1 MAKKDVS
8 VYLSFLL
15 RHKPEDIG
23 LEMDRHGWA
32 FVDELITG
40 VNKKG
45 KYTLDFAQLE
55 EIVRQDNKGRYRFNA
70 DCSKIK
76 ACQGHSILWIEPEME
91 NLAPPKYLYHGTT
104 SVAAEKIM
112 KSGAISKMSR
122 HAVHMQEQP
131 EKAWQSAVRWHLT
144 PVLLKIDAESMSNV
158 GIVFGKTENDVWC
171 ADAVPSEYIVE
182 QITDIQ
188 KLCCPE

>member
-32 FVDELITG
+32 SVDELIAG
-40 VNKKG
+40 INRKG

-70 DCSKIK
+70 DRSKSKHVRGIRFRGLNRK
-76 ACQGHSILWIEPEME
+76 WRILRLRNTYI
-91 NLAPPKYLYHGTT
+91 T
-104 SVAAEKIM
+104 
-112 KSGAISKMSR
+112 
-122 HAVHMQEQP
+122 EQP
-131 EKAWQSAVRWHLT
+131 
-144 PVLLKIDAESMSNV
+144 LLR
-158 GIVFGKTENDVWC
+158 
-171 ADAVPSEYIVE
+171 
-182 QITDIQ
+182 
-188 KLCCPE
+188 LRRL

>member
-32 FVDELITG
+32 SVEELIAG

-45 KYTLDFAQLE
+45 KYTLDFVQLE

-70 DCSKIK
+70 DRSKIK
-76 ACQGHSILWIEPEME
+76 ACQGHSIPWIEPEME
-91 NLAPPKYLYHGTT
+91 YLAPPKYLYHGTT
-104 SVAAEKIM
+104 TVATEKIM
-112 KSGAISKMSR
+112 KSGGISKMSR
-122 HAVHMQEQP
+122 HAVHMQERS

-144 PVLLKIDAESMSNV
+144 PVLLKIDAEKMANA
-158 GIVFGKTENDVWC
+158 GFVFGKTENDVWC
-171 ADAVPSEYIVE
+171 VDYVPSKYIVE
-182 QITDIQ
+182 QITDIE
-188 KLCCPE
+188 KMCCT